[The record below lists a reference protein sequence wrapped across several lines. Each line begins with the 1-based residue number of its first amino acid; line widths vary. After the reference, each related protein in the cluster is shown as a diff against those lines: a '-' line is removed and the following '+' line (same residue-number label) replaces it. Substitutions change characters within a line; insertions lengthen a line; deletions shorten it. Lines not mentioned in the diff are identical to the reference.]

1 VALRGDLKS
10 LNLGNVLQDLAYN
23 SQTGTLRLHVGERRR
38 FFWFEKGLIRLVGLG
53 LSQGPSIC
61 AGLLA
66 LGKVSPADLESG
78 PRKTTDAARVNRL
91 IREKKATN
99 ADAKAALENQMT
111 ELVCDTFLW
120 ADAEFEF
127 VPGEAP
133 AAEFELR
140 QIDWEPQLA
149 CDAVTMEALRRV
161 DEWSQ
166 IQKSVISA
174 EEILIQSVPQVPD
187 SADPQSQRLFALLD
201 GERRLQDILNETH
214 QGQFATFRA
223 AAALLRGGWARPLDV
238 KEARAK
244 AETHIAAKRPE
255 KAIGLVKAALSHEPH
270 SPELRKLAGKSLE
283 ALGKK
288 EEAAAEY
295 RILLAEEVQ
304 HGRTADAIATA
315 RKIIAL
321 APKDMFTQE
330 KLFQLLLDSGSPEEA
345 LAQGETLARALK
357 RAGMPDRARVLYER
371 LLQRYDES
379 DAIMESLAEIAHHM
393 GDKRE
398 AVTLYRKLFDRAVDA
413 SDEELILDRARTLLR
428 LDPSLDDVA
437 RKRIEVETGMYRKN
451 RARRRKVRF
460 ILFGCLALAV
470 VASLGVMEWAARGAL
485 RKLQQ
490 DEPGLHKREE
500 FDLAVSRYNDF
511 LSRYAWTLA
520 AGDARDKRSQ
530 FEDLLVN
537 KELPLA
543 EKEDAADNTYAA
555 LARVDKVLE
564 VARGEP
570 ALSKMRE
577 ARTRFEEHRGR
588 IERKYIDEAAAIAKD
603 GTADKVKT
611 LSSPLAIPGLKTL
624 LNKHKNPRDVRRA
637 VVATLGT
644 IHVPEKLEVPEAV
657 EILIAELA
665 DEGDGGEL
673 KNDIEAVLRGW
684 SKDAKARPKA
694 SDWEEW
700 HFARM
705 RRPLQA
711 LVMESPSG
719 EIEWRILNVS
729 TDTQRIDRAFGP
741 VFRVVTEDGKE
752 LPLSVHFE
760 APAARRGVKATL
772 KPGQFVGGR
781 GSLKSLVELTNA
793 GDSVRVSWT
802 MNLQD
807 GEGDN
812 SRLTALPIRV
822 EIKK

>member
-1 VALRGDLKS
+1 P
-10 LNLGNVLQDLAYN
+10 
-23 SQTGTLRLHVGERRR
+23 E
-38 FFWFEKGLIRLVGLG
+38 
-53 LSQGPSIC
+53 
-61 AGLLA
+61 
-66 LGKVSPADLESG
+66 
-78 PRKTTDAARVNRL
+78 
-91 IREKKATN
+91 
-99 ADAKAALENQMT
+99 
-111 ELVCDTFLW
+111 
-120 ADAEFEF
+120 
-127 VPGEAP
+127 
-133 AAEFELR
+133 
-140 QIDWEPQLA
+140 
-149 CDAVTMEALRRV
+149 
-161 DEWSQ
+161 
-166 IQKSVISA
+166 
-174 EEILIQSVPQVPD
+174 

-244 AETHIAAKRPE
+244 AETHLAAKRPE
-255 KAIGLVKAALSHEPH
+255 KAIGLIKAALSHEPH

-304 HGRTADAIATA
+304 HGRTADAIVTA

-485 RKLQQ
+485 RKIRL
-490 DEPGLHKREE
+490 DEDAHRERKE
-500 FDLAVSRYNDF
+500 FAKAVEKYNDF
-511 LSRYAWTLA
+511 LDKFAWTLA
-520 AGDARDKRSQ
+520 AGEARDRREQ
-530 FEDLLVN
+530 LEERLV
-537 KELPLA
+537 KDELPEA
-543 EKEDAADNTYAA
+543 ERLDAEGNTYAA
-555 LARVDKVLE
+555 LARIDKVLE
-564 VARGEP
+564 VARGE
-570 ALSKMRE
+570 AARGTMAD

-588 IERKYIDEAAAIAKD
+588 IERKYIDEAAVIAKD
-603 GTADKVKT
+603 GAADKVKT

-624 LNKHKNPRDVRRA
+624 LKHKSRDVRRA
-637 VVATLGT
+637 AVATLGT

-665 DEGDGGEL
+665 DEKDGGEL
-673 KNDIEAVLRGW
+673 KADIEAVLRGW
-684 SKDAKARPKA
+684 SKDSKARPKA

-729 TDTQRIDRAFGP
+729 ADTQRIDRAFGP

-822 EIKK
+822 EVKK